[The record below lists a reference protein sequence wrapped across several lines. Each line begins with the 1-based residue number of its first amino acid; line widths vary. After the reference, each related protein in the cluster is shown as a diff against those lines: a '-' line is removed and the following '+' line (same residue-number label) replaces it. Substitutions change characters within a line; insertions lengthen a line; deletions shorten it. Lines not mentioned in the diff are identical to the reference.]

1 MATKRR
7 GGKGKSKDSKE
18 KVKKAAKTDTGGSLA
33 ERRKRIRERYSR
45 PVVVYEKDPTAEHV
59 PLDFVALARLLGG
72 GVKKGSIV
80 EVYGPEDAGKTSF
93 SVAVAGMI
101 QRRAAKKQKH
111 VVMLNF
117 ELAEDRPWWATL
129 GLLTDDAHFTM
140 LKEIPLEEGVAAVL
154 QHLRQGSDRTRH
166 DGESHRQTEE
176 EHPGLTDRAIG
187 QDQDVRRGQVVGDLF
202 EGDVLEAK
210 RGSQVG
216 ALLLELPQA
225 LGELRTTMT
234 AARLVAQAVAVEAH
248 QCRFRSREERGQHQ
262 QQDEQPDQGR

>member
-101 QRRAAKKQKH
+101 QRRAAKKS
-111 VVMLNF
+111 V
-117 ELAEDRPWWATL
+117 RSWAQASAWTP
-129 GLLTDDAHFTM
+129 GTT
-140 LKEIPLEEGVAAVL
+140 
-154 QHLRQGSDRTRH
+154 STRWL
-166 DGESHRQTEE
+166 S
-176 EHPGLTDRAIG
+176 
-187 QDQDVRRGQVVGDLF
+187 
-202 EGDVLEAK
+202 
-210 RGSQVG
+210 RGSSHT
-216 ALLLELPQA
+216 L
-225 LGELRTTMT
+225 
-234 AARLVAQAVAVEAH
+234 
-248 QCRFRSREERGQHQ
+248 
-262 QQDEQPDQGR
+262 